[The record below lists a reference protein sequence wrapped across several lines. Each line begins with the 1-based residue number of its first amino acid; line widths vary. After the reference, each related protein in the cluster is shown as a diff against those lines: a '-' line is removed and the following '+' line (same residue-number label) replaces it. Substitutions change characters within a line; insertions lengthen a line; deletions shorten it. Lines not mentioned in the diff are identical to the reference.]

1 MDLTQLTEQVV
12 TLGVLTS
19 KKVELEH
26 KKFQIEAK
34 NLDLESRSSIEKQ
47 TMSLYITNSEYTQV
61 VDKLS
66 ETEIQ
71 LSELKVLVPYLL
83 RIAELESIV
92 EDI

>member
-26 KKFQIEAK
+26 KKFQIESK

-47 TMSLYITNSEYTQV
+47 TMSLYITNSEYTQI

-83 RIAELESIV
+83 RIADLESIV

>member
-26 KKFQIEAK
+26 KKFQIESK

-47 TMSLYITNSEYTQV
+47 TMSLYITNPEYTQV

-92 EDI
+92 EEI